1 MIKIQ
6 YFTDELWSKINNE
19 DEEERNEANRK
30 WDENE
35 ALYHQRFQKLK
46 DKLPRQVFDL
56 YNSRSFHD
64 SNLIEVKINQLD
76 TNTTRPINV
85 EITLTDGESC
95 WRIIYKKI
103 IKLQV
108 DYSENDTLFRFQGF
122 GDWGY
127 EEILDVNE
135 DVLSHE
141 ILFSSGSKILIH
153 FSNKMIEISKQ

>member
-1 MIKIQ
+1 MQ
-6 YFTDELWSKINNE
+6 YFTDELWSKINSE

-30 WDENE
+30 WDKNE

-46 DKLPRQVFDL
+46 DKLPGQVFDL

-76 TNTTRPINV
+76 TSINRPMNV
-85 EITLTDGESC
+85 EITFTDGEYC

-108 DYSENDTLFRFQGF
+108 DYSEDDTLFRSQGF

-135 DVLSHE
+135 DILSHE

-153 FSNKMIEISKQ
+153 FSNKMIEIAKI

>member
-1 MIKIQ
+1 MQ
-6 YFTDELWSKINNE
+6 YFTDELWSKINSE
-19 DEEERNEANRK
+19 DEEERNEANGK

-46 DKLPRQVFDL
+46 GKLPRQVFDL

-76 TNTTRPINV
+76 TSVKRPINV
-85 EITLTDGESC
+85 EITLTDGLNC
-95 WRIIYKKI
+95 WRIIYKEV
-103 IKLQV
+103 IKLQI
-108 DYSENDTLFRFQGF
+108 DYSENDALFRSQGF

-141 ILFSSGSKILIH
+141 ILFSSGSKMLVH
-153 FSNKMIEISKQ
+153 FSNKMIEIFKI

>member
-6 YFTDELWSKINNE
+6 YFTDELWSKINSE
-19 DEEERNEANRK
+19 DEEERNKANRK

-76 TNTTRPINV
+76 TNTKRPINV

-103 IKLQV
+103 IKLQI
-108 DYSENDTLFRFQGF
+108 DYSENDTLFRSQGF

-127 EEILDVNE
+127 EKILDVNE

-141 ILFSSGSKILIH
+141 ILFSSGSKILVH
-153 FSNKMIEISKQ
+153 FSNKMIEISK